1 MMNDLPLKHA
11 FRLTRWVALACLF
24 YHALGLLSIAKNMP
38 LQLFESIG
46 TGILLLATVGFLI
59 INEWLARR
67 FKSQNR
73 QPDPALI
80 EKASVLFP
88 LVTGI
93 FLAVNYLISGQMGL
107 VLMMAF
113 PVLLAQLLGH
123 LRLVKV
129 MIMSLGLLYVGLA
142 FVGYPHLYGFS
153 TPITLYGS
161 DFPKLITLQVLPFM
175 AILFYHSKTSAGL
188 MVSAH
193 DKVSKLQN
201 LAATD
206 ALTGLVNRRQFNH
219 QLHAEVARARRNQKP
234 LTLALFDIDDFKKIN
249 DIYGHLVGDRIL
261 NELGALIIHN
271 VRESDIPA
279 RYGGEEFALILP
291 ETKQLEAYEIL
302 ERLRK
307 LVAGTVFCLPDSP
320 ITLSISVGISQMDPR
335 ESTVFE
341 CVEAADQA
349 LYEAKKQGKNCVIYG
364 IVPVP
369 KIELQPRYTT

>member
-1 MMNDLPLKHA
+1 MNDLPLKHA
-11 FRLTRWVALACLF
+11 FRLTRWIGLACLF
-24 YHALGLLSIAKNMP
+24 YHMLAFVSLAKKMPNVLFEGVALGILVIGSIAF
-38 LQLFESIG
+38 L
-46 TGILLLATVGFLI
+46 TV
-59 INEWLARR
+59 NEWLARR
-67 FKSQNR
+67 FKAQNR

-88 LVTGI
+88 LVTGS
-93 FLAVNYLISGQMGL
+93 FLAVNYLLSGQLGL
-107 VLMMAF
+107 VLMLAF
-113 PVLLAQLLGH
+113 PVLLAQMLGH
-123 LRLVKV
+123 LRLVKA
-129 MIMSLGLLYVGLA
+129 MIWAVAGFYLISIPL
-142 FVGYPHLYGFS
+142 GYPHLWGFS
-153 TPITLYGS
+153 TPTTLWGME
-161 DFPKLITLQVLPFM
+161 FPSLITMQCLPFL
-175 AILFYHSKTSAGL
+175 AILFYHSKTSAGM
-188 MVSAH
+188 MVSAQ

-234 LTLALFDIDDFKKIN
+234 LSLALFDIDDFKKIN
-249 DIYGHLVGDRIL
+249 DMYGHLVGDRIL

-320 ITLSISVGISQMDPR
+320 ITLSVSVGISQMDPR

-349 LYEAKKQGKNCVIYG
+349 LYEAKKQGKNQVIYG

-369 KIELQPRYTT
+369 KIELSGYQK